1 MTHTIAAVH
10 IGGNMTE
17 STNLPENT
25 QPGSNEYGASQ
36 RPKPEFGMSA
46 PDAPGPH
53 IPSWHPEANQSQAP
67 AWPPARPVRTAENVG
82 RGALFALPALPIG
95 VVLWLV
101 IWSFGWMSS
110 LVTFAAAAMAARFY
124 VMGAGGLSRKGVW
137 VIAAITAATAILSFV
152 AGVWLDAAKY
162 INSQPLSLITSS
174 EPWDLMNYNLANNPN
189 FVKSYMGDF
198 FMALLFGAVGCFFT
212 LRRMFAA
219 TRNG

>member
-1 MTHTIAAVH
+1 MTHTIATVH
-10 IGGNMTE
+10 IGGNLTE
-17 STNLPENT
+17 NTNLPENT
-25 QPGSNEYGASQ
+25 KPGSSENGASQ
-36 RPKPEFGMSA
+36 RPQPEFGLG
-46 PDAPGPH
+46 APGASGPQ
-53 IPSWHPEANQSQAP
+53 IPSWHPEANQAQAP
-67 AWPPARPVRTAENVG
+67 AWPHARPIRTAENVG

-101 IWSFGWMSS
+101 IWNFGWMSS

-137 VIAAITAATAILSFV
+137 VIAGITAATAILSFV

-189 FVKSYMGDF
+189 FVKGYMGDF
-198 FMALLFGAVGCFFT
+198 FMALLFGALGCFFT

-219 TRNG
+219 TKNG

>member
-101 IWSFGWMSS
+101 IWNFGWMSS

-137 VIAAITAATAILSFV
+137 VIATITAATAILSFV

-198 FMALLFGAVGCFFT
+198 FMALLFGALGCFFT

>member
-1 MTHTIAAVH
+1 MFRTIAAVH
-10 IGGNMTE
+10 IGGKMTE

-36 RPKPEFGMSA
+36 RPQPELGMNA
-46 PDAPGPH
+46 PDASGAQ
-53 IPSWHPEANQSQAP
+53 IPPWHPEANQAQAT
-67 AWPPARPVRTAENVG
+67 AWPPAPSIRSSENVG
-82 RGALFALPALPIG
+82 RGALFALAALPIG

-137 VIAAITAATAILSFV
+137 VIAGITAATALLSFV

-189 FVKSYMGDF
+189 FVKGYMGDF
-198 FMALLFGAVGCFFT
+198 LMALLFGALGCFFT

-219 TRNG
+219 TRNS